1 MSVEKTIHEKEGGMS
16 ALGIAIAAVAGAAL
30 GVFFTSKRTA
40 HLRKDMLEKG
50 KYLVKKFQK
59 NRREIQ
65 EHIRDIFGD
74 VNDDLERSY
83 ADIQRTVKGAV
94 EEAKQTG
101 QLTRERFGDIVRQ
114 AVYSVR
120 SRIATAWNEE
130 INGKLLSHF
139 EKGWEEMKEEKDK
152 KEEEKDCSNDV
163 CQMRP

>member
-1 MSVEKTIHEKEGGMS
+1 MEKPLSEKEGGIS
-16 ALGIAIAAVAGAAL
+16 AFGIAIAAAAGAAL

-40 HLRKDMLEKG
+40 HLRKDMIEKG
-50 KYLVKKFQK
+50 KCIVKRFHK
-59 NRREIQ
+59 NRMEMK
-65 EHIRDIFGD
+65 EHIRDIFGE
-74 VNDDLERSY
+74 VNNDLERSY
-83 ADIQRTVKGAV
+83 ADIHRTVKDAV

-152 KEEEKDCSNDV
+152 KEEERDCSNDV